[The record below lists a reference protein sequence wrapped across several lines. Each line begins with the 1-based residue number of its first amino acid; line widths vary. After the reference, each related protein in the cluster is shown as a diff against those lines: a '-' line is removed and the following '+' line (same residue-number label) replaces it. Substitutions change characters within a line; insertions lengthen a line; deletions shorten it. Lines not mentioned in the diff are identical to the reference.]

1 MLYVSKVSNYWRNR
15 FLVKLCK
22 IDNQFIQLALPGGI
36 LNRQHCTPQIHSR
49 LGFFFLTVQFPR
61 RVSSHASPSLVIP
74 SSVMFTCIP
83 RTIKKEHLE
92 YKKHTEVH
100 MTIFSERL
108 KSRVWAFDDDPVVCR
123 SVECPLQPA
132 ETGHRKQGAFRL
144 PVDPTG
150 RNLSL
155 SLYGTFQHSEFS
167 NCKDEDKVI
176 EFPLADHCGDY
187 VLSVCNPPAS
197 IIDSSSRSVCAWQEN
212 VQ

>member
-1 MLYVSKVSNYWRNR
+1 
-15 FLVKLCK
+15 
-22 IDNQFIQLALPGGI
+22 
-36 LNRQHCTPQIHSR
+36 
-49 LGFFFLTVQFPR
+49 
-61 RVSSHASPSLVIP
+61 
-74 SSVMFTCIP
+74 
-83 RTIKKEHLE
+83 
-92 YKKHTEVH
+92 